1 MDTRTI
7 VVLSSSLTVVMA
19 LIAVLM
25 RLLLHRGLDSDST
38 TSRSSAGDASGSSP
52 SRSGAFKLSQSGANK
67 FGQSGAN
74 KLSQSGA
81 NQLSQSGANK
91 LSQSGALKRAP
102 TATEPTPDGT
112 ATERFVRLSGHS
124 SSSHHPREL
133 DLSREADE
141 IHLHVHQHGESHTK
155 VWVTR
160 PALQE
165 ALEEWAQSAGGL
177 ERLVV
182 PGRTARKE
190 LPVTFVFRDTGEVE
204 VQADWW
210 VRVGTQ
216 ELKTALERLG
226 VRVPW

>member
-1 MDTRTI
+1 MDTQTI
-7 VVLSSSLTVVMA
+7 VVLASSMTVVMA
-19 LIAVLM
+19 LIAILM
-25 RLLLHRGLDSDST
+25 RLLFNHGVGSDIST
-38 TSRSSAGDASGSSP
+38 TQPPSSGVNGAS
-52 SRSGAFKLSQSGANK
+52 LSQSGGHK
-67 FGQSGAN
+67 
-74 KLSQSGA
+74 
-81 NQLSQSGANK
+81 LSQSGANK
-91 LSQSGALKRAP
+91 LSQSGALKRVPAAAEP
-102 TATEPTPDGT
+102 TAN
-112 ATERFVRLSGHS
+112 AAVAERFVRVSGHS

-133 DLSREADE
+133 DLSREDDE

-165 ALEEWAQSAGGL
+165 ALEEWARTGGRV

-210 VRVGTQ
+210 VRVGRQ

-226 VRVPW
+226 LRVPGQESDL